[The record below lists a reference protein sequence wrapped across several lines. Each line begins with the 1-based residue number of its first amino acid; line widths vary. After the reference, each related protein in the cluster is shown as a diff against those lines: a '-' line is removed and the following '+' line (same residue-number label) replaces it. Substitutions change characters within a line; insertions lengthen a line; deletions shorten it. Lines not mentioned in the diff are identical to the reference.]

1 MHLVFYDHKHD
12 QLWQRPVAVK
22 FKNTNN
28 TIHTGLQTV
37 NFSIKHFPFLFYL
50 QVQPFNILIAE
61 NAQGIVHS
69 SRSSYRN
76 HHRYHYT
83 HTHTHPHKHS
93 YSGLL
98 LHFSQSFANKD
109 ARPAAIWL
117 LHLFIAGFCLRQ
129 SLLMRCS
136 YCLRLGHKGTQLRII
151 PRHTI

>member
-12 QLWQRPVAVK
+12 QHWQRPVAVK
-22 FKNTNN
+22 FKNTKN

-76 HHRYHYT
+76 HHSIHTLT
-83 HTHTHPHKHS
+83 HINTNTATAACYYISPKV
-93 YSGLL
+93 L
-98 LHFSQSFANKD
+98 QIKT
-109 ARPAAIWL
+109 PALQQYGCCI
-117 LHLFIAGFCLRQ
+117 CL
-129 SLLMRCS
+129 SLAFVCGS
-136 YCLRLGHKGTQLRII
+136 HC
-151 PRHTI
+151 